1 MAANVED
8 GGRPAKLAIVAMADN
23 VERPAKLARLTQ
35 MRRGLPYMSASAM
48 AALLQDVKDS
58 GMPELCGRKH
68 IKASRVEAIK
78 DANGTDPICGSEWQ
92 SW

>member
-8 GGRPAKLAIVAMADN
+8 GG
-23 VERPAKLARLTQ
+23 RPAKLARLTQ

>member
-8 GGRPAKLAIVAMADN
+8 GG
-23 VERPAKLARLTQ
+23 RPAKLARLTQ

-48 AALLQDVKDS
+48 AALLQDVKGS